1 MKKLILIV
9 GLVVATVAAKAQTF
23 RAQSFLSQGVAS
35 IYVTNL
41 VAITNLNT
49 AGANTTNAPGTAWS
63 NYTTGVSSPYT
74 LYVTATNSAVAGA
87 WTNTTK
93 NLLKDVE
100 LWCLKDGSG
109 AWSTGL
115 TNGDSGT
122 LNYPMSYA
130 TLSIRIATAGS
141 GANTA
146 AELVFTPLYG
156 PGADPASATGLNPR
170 PTPVEGDS
178 GDEWTVGITS
188 AGATQVVVTTNAPL
202 FKWQGARGLRLRR
215 IIHADTSASSQI
227 IINDIS
233 LNGYVP

>member
-1 MKKLILIV
+1 MKKLILIT
-9 GLVVATVAAKAQTF
+9 GMVVATVVAEAQTF
-23 RAQSFLSQGVAS
+23 RAQSFLAQGVAS
-35 IYVTNL
+35 LYVTNL

-74 LYVTATNSAVAGA
+74 LYVVGTNTGSGT
-87 WTNTTK
+87 WTNATK
-93 NLLKDVE
+93 NLLKDVD

-146 AELVFTPLYG
+146 AALVFTPLYG
-156 PGADPASATGLNPR
+156 PGSDAASATGLNPR
-170 PTPVEGDS
+170 PTAVEGDS

-215 IIHADTSASSQI
+215 ITHTDADASSQI
-227 IINDIS
+227 IVNDIS